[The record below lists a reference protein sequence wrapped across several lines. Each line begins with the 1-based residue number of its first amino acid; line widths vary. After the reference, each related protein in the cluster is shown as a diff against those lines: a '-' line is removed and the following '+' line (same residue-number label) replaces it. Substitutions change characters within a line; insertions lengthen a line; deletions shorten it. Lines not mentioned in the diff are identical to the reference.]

1 MMKNEKGFTGID
13 IVVSVIIIT
22 IFIALIANLIA
33 NINLKS
39 TGIERK
45 SEATSYA
52 VQEIEKIK
60 AQGYKSDYEDK
71 GVSSIDVLEEQDI
84 NINGKFSGYHKKT
97 IIKDYVLIQNDS
109 TKEANLVK
117 EITVQ
122 ISYLLANKEQN
133 VEITTVVVKD

>member
-1 MMKNEKGFTGID
+1 MKNEKGFTGID

-60 AQGYKSDYEDK
+60 AQGYKMDYEDK
-71 GVSSIDVLEEQDI
+71 GVSNIDVLEEQDI

-122 ISYLLANKEQN
+122 ISYLLANKEQK
-133 VEITTVVVKD
+133 VEISTVVVKD